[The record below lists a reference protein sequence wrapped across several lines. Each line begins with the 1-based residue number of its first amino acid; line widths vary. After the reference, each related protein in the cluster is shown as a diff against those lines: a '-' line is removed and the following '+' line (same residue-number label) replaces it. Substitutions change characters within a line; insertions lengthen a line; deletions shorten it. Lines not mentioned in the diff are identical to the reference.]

1 MEGKGPY
8 RIYDPGGGTQEE
20 ASAAFERLV
29 EENTRL
35 NKKMQGIKSLGELLE
50 ESQLEASRLR
60 QKVED
65 LVKDNEMLRST
76 SSLDK
81 LAEIAGAVPDLCS
94 SPEGSGDNQK
104 ELEKATRKPSS
115 TGSSSEFEIVGA
127 EEKKLS
133 QESSRKS
140 VS

>member
-1 MEGKGPY
+1 MAGKGPY

-20 ASAAFERLV
+20 AAAAFERLV

-35 NKKMQGIKSLGELLE
+35 REKMQGIKSLGELLE

-60 QKVED
+60 QKVES

-81 LAEIAGAVPDLCS
+81 LAERAGNGFSARFPASWVGRCRGLACFS
-94 SPEGSGDNQK
+94 LAGMGMPEIGCRFPGIVEILDWGSACRSFGM
-104 ELEKATRKPSS
+104 T
-115 TGSSSEFEIVGA
+115 
-127 EEKKLS
+127 
-133 QESSRKS
+133 
-140 VS
+140 